1 MVRGFLCNF
10 AADKKQTLNLWTMGK
25 FVNPFTDIGF
35 KRIFGQEVSKP
46 ILIAF
51 LNSLLEGERKIIDLQ
66 YLDKE
71 KIGFSDGDR
80 SLIYDVLCKTDSG
93 EYIIVEMQNKSQPYF
108 KNRSVFYTS
117 RSIIEQ
123 GERGSDWE
131 YDIKAVYLIA
141 LLNFRLEG
149 LTDDFRTDVGLLDM
163 KRHTL
168 FSDKVRMIFL
178 QLPYF
183 TKELEECNSIFE
195 RIIYVLKHMDILQRM
210 PFLAQDAVFKRLSEI
225 ADVASLSKEDRLK
238 YDESL
243 KHYRDTIAVMH
254 GQWMEGHASGL
265 AEGMEKGIE
274 ENKRENALRMKA
286 KGFDTVVIAEIT
298 GLDLET
304 INSL

>member
-1 MVRGFLCNF
+1 
-10 AADKKQTLNLWTMGK
+10 MGK
-25 FVNPFTDIGF
+25 FINPFTDVGF

-46 ILIAF
+46 VLIAF
-51 LNSLLEGERKIIDLQ
+51 LNSLLEGERKITDLQ

-71 KIGFSDGDR
+71 KIGLTDGNR
-80 SLIYDVLCKTDSG
+80 SLIYDVLCKTESG
-93 EYIIVEMQNKSQPYF
+93 EYIIVEMQNKSQPFF

-123 GERGSDWE
+123 GEQGSDWE

-149 LTDDFRTDVGLLDM
+149 LTDDFRTDVALMDM

-168 FSDKVRMIFL
+168 FTDKVRMIFL

-183 TKELEECNSIFE
+183 TKELDDCNSIFE

-210 PFLAQDAVFKRLSEI
+210 PFLAQDAVFRRLSEI
-225 ADVASLSKEDRLK
+225 ADVASLSKEDRRK

-265 AEGMEKGIE
+265 AEGMEKGMEKGIE
-274 ENKRENALRMKA
+274 KGIEQNKRESACRMKA
-286 KGFDTVVIAEIT
+286 DGMPPEMIAKYT
-298 GLDLET
+298 GLTVEQ
-304 INSL
+304 INGLGKEKGH

>member
-1 MVRGFLCNF
+1 
-10 AADKKQTLNLWTMGK
+10 MGK
-25 FVNPFTDIGF
+25 FINPFTDVGF
-35 KRIFGQEVSKP
+35 KRLFGQEISKP
-46 ILIAF
+46 VLIAF
-51 LNSLLEGERKIIDLQ
+51 LNSLLEGERHVVDLQ

-71 KIGFSDGDR
+71 KIGINDGDR

-108 KNRSVFYTS
+108 KNRSIYYS
-117 RSIIEQ
+117 ARSIIEQ
-123 GERGSDWE
+123 GERGSEWE

-149 LTDDFRTDVGLLDM
+149 LEKELRTDVALMDM

-168 FSDKVRMIFL
+168 FSDKVRMVFL

-183 TKELEECNSIFE
+183 IKELDECEDIFE

-225 ADVASLSKEDRLK
+225 ADVASLSKEERRE
-238 YDESL
+238 YDKSL

-254 GQWMEGHASGL
+254 GQWLEGHASGL

-274 ENKRENALRMKA
+274 KAKYEDARQMKA
-286 KGFDTVVIAEIT
+286 DNMPVELIAKYT
-298 GLDLET
+298 GLTKEAIEAL
-304 INSL
+304 